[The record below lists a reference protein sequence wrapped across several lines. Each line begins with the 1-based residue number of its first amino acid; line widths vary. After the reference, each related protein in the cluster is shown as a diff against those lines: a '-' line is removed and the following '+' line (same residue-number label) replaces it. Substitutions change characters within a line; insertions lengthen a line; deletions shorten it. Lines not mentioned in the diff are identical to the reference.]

1 MSAQSFRFFFDAVDP
16 LSFVMYHVLRAA
28 EEQRGVVAA
37 PTPIEC
43 YPADAPLT
51 DTEDPFWRLRWS
63 EGERLAK
70 GMGFSLVRPGLV
82 PRSGKA
88 HELFL
93 HAQES
98 DLGEPALA
106 AIFAAY
112 FLEGRDIGRIDVL
125 VDIALALGFDLTES
139 KAVLDVN
146 RYEDDA
152 LMGAKLAVEA
162 GVTGVPALVTS
173 AGALQGFHNQA
184 AIGTFLD
191 GR

>member
-1 MSAQSFRFFFDAVDP
+1 
-16 LSFVMYHVLRAA
+16 
-28 EEQRGVVAA
+28 
-37 PTPIEC
+37 
-43 YPADAPLT
+43 
-51 DTEDPFWRLRWS
+51 
-63 EGERLAK
+63 
-70 GMGFSLVRPGLV
+70 MGFSLVRPGLV

-162 GVTGVPALVTS
+162 GVTGAPALVTS